1 MAVICGPVT
10 DTISYV
16 SKLICNR
23 LVKISNINPYYET
36 IDLMIDNEQII
47 SGIGNVSVAII
58 PDFTKRAT
66 IRLLSKNVSAR
77 TANISF
83 AIETIEVP
91 PPVIQETHYLDI
103 YLKPYSWYSPSG
115 AANWIV
121 GKLSDINGAILNLFS
136 SVGISD
142 YQYIGT
148 EVLTEADKPDL
159 VTIRIKL
166 KQLSVMSM
174 AVPLMAYI
182 AGIVATLLV
191 IIIIIG
197 VITGWKFT
205 LAGFIEQITGKKYSA
220 QEIVTIVY
228 EPVIEAQLD
237 ECDKNY
243 PDPISVAGCQKSVIC
258 GAANGL
264 TDALKMTGTDC
275 DSLGIN
281 QKIDVCLDQYKIDY
295 DIVKYDV
302 CVRSIAKVA
311 GDETKKKA
319 PKETDITTLLIYGG
333 FFLAGLYI
341 VSKPAEKIIPA
352 IYEKEI
358 ERRRR

>member
-16 SKLICNR
+16 SKLICGH
-23 LVKISNINPYYET
+23 LVKISNIYPYYET
-36 IDLMIDNEQII
+36 IEVMVDNQII
-47 SGIGNVSVAII
+47 SGIGNVSVALV
-58 PDFTKRAT
+58 PDFTTRAT
-66 IRLLSKNVSAR
+66 ISLIGKNVGAGIA
-77 TANISF
+77 TISF

-91 PPVIQETHYLDI
+91 PPVAEETHYLDI
-103 YLKPYSWYSPSG
+103 YLKPYSWYTPGG
-115 AANWIV
+115 AADSIAA
-121 GKLSDINGAILNLFS
+121 KLGDINGAILNLFS

-148 EVLTEADKPDL
+148 EVLTEADKSGL

-182 AGIVATLLV
+182 TAIVAALLV

-205 LAGFIEQITGKKYSA
+205 LAGAIEQITGKKYSTK
-220 QEIVTIVY
+220 EVITIVY
-228 EPVIEAQLD
+228 DTVIKAQLD

-275 DSLGIN
+275 DSLDIN
-281 QKIDVCLDQYKIDY
+281 QKVDICLEAYNIDY
-295 DIVKYDV
+295 DKAKYYA
-302 CVRSIAKVA
+302 CVRGIAKIA

-319 PKETDITTLLIYGG
+319 PKEIDIATLLIYGG